1 MSKSES
7 GEEDRPACSDCDRR
21 LTEILVFPEI
31 GSGDSPV
38 KFDICLTCEAEL
50 VETLRQRT
58 SRTASGLR
66 H

>member
-7 GEEDRPACSDCDRR
+7 GEDDRPACSDCDRP
-21 LTEILVFPEI
+21 LTEILVFPEV
-31 GSGDSPV
+31 GSGNSPV

-50 VETLRQRT
+50 VETLRRRT
-58 SRTASGLR
+58 SRNGSGLR